1 MSLRFRCCREA
12 AKKENRDEEKHFAG
26 VLEGEKNIKIDRV
39 TGEESGYKEDDG
51 NFLIVERDWVCWYII
66 PNKGI
71 VVGEDP
77 SVVFSPLEPVFG

>member
-12 AKKENRDEEKHFAG
+12 AKKENRDKKKHFAG
-26 VLEGEKNIKIDRV
+26 GLEGEKNVKIDRGTV
-39 TGEESGYKEDDG
+39 EERGYKEGDG
-51 NFLIVERDWVCWYII
+51 NFLIVERDWVCWQRI

-77 SVVFSPLEPVFG
+77 SVVFSPLKPVFG